1 MGVLFSSVVIVL
13 LLVVFAAIT
22 QAAVEYLM
30 DCDND
35 KEGGATHGKTERM
48 P

>member
-1 MGVLFSSVVIVL
+1 MGVLFSSAVIVL

-30 DCDND
+30 DCDDNNKD
-35 KEGGATHGKTERM
+35 KEA
-48 P
+48 